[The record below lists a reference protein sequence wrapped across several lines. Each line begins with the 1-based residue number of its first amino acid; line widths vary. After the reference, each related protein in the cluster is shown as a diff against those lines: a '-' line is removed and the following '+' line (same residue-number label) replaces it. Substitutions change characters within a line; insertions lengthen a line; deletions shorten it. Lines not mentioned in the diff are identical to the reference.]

1 MIEKSVIRV
10 LSGNGILAPKNHIML
25 NDVRII
31 IDKRQRLTFGWC
43 IQASYFV
50 TGEMTNRLPGRN
62 SVIDLRGVRVY
73 LEHE

>member
-1 MIEKSVIRV
+1 MIKMSVIRV
-10 LSGNGILAPKNHIML
+10 PSGNGILVPKNHIML

-31 IDKRQRLTFGWC
+31 IDGRQRFTFGWL
-43 IQASYFV
+43 IQVVNFV
-50 TGEMTNRLPGRN
+50 SVEIRNRFHGRN